1 MFPDVITFVAVF
13 SVVKYALVLYAS
25 KDRHIATTAPA
36 ISFFLIVLLPFV
48 LSPLL
53 ISWEAS
59 SFIESEITM
68 SFPLL
73 TFFSYAHYDRAY
85 MNILYR
91 HTLQSFGHDRQAATI
106 FKDAHIYPALIEG
119 RYVCLISKYD

>member
-1 MFPDVITFVAVF
+1 MSPDVITFVAVF

-53 ISWEAS
+53 ISSKAS

-73 TFFSYAHYDRAY
+73 TFFSYARYDRAY
-85 MNILYR
+85 MNILLSAYFAIVWSR
-91 HTLQSFGHDRQAATI
+91 
-106 FKDAHIYPALIEG
+106 PAG
-119 RYVCLISKYD
+119 SPR

>member
-48 LSPLL
+48 LTHFLFNGSDTLNSIGNQL
-53 ISWEAS
+53 CHSRYF
-59 SFIESEITM
+59 SFI
-68 SFPLL
+68 
-73 TFFSYAHYDRAY
+73 SYARFDRAY
-85 MNILYR
+85 MNIL
-91 HTLQSFGHDRQAATI
+91 
-106 FKDAHIYPALIEG
+106 P
-119 RYVCLISKYD
+119 